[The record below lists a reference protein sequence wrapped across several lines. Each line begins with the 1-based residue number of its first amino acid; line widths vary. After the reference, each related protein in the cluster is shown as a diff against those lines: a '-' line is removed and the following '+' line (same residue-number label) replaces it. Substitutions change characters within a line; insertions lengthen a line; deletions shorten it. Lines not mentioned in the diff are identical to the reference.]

1 MPTEPVRIDDFAAY
15 RYVNSVRV
23 TPDAKRLV
31 YSVISVDLQENR
43 YDNDLWTLDLSSGD
57 RRRLTGSGKEG
68 RFDFMDDGSVL
79 FVSRRGGQA
88 ADSKAGKAGNPAT
101 SNAAQDGARPS
112 QAQVVALATERSAGE
127 LAGDPSR
134 GTDLYRIALDGG
146 EAELYAHIPLTVA
159 DWRQLPGG
167 RLLVR
172 GRELSDSAAPYA
184 ALEDIPFWENG
195 NTYTAGL
202 RWGLYV
208 ADPAVEPGAK
218 PGAVALRRLTAA
230 DESVDLYALSSDRT
244 RVYLASRAYR
254 GKMPLTNRM
263 GAVDLATG
271 ERTAMGPDD
280 MAFKVLEL
288 LDDDTLMLLGTDMRT
303 YGINEDPQVFLMG
316 TDGSGYHCVSPEDF
330 NIDLYNH
337 IVSDARQGGGQ
348 AELAVGGALFVA
360 HADGDASHLSRLTA
374 AGEKTL
380 LIGGEG
386 SLDCFDTLDGRT
398 FYYVAMRPNL
408 LPEIYRRTVDADGC
422 AAEPETRLTD
432 FSSALEGATFV
443 APESFEFE
451 SNGATLT
458 GYVVKP
464 AGYVPGERHPGVL
477 WVHGGPKC
485 VMGNVL
491 SHEIQWLSN
500 LGYFVFYTNPHGSG
514 GHGIEYA
521 ASIFGG
527 YGGMDFDDLMAFT
540 DEVLERY
547 PDVDGGRLAEM
558 GGSYGGFM
566 TNWVIGHTDRFACC
580 VSQRSISNWVSMFGV
595 ADIGYYFAD
604 DQTRGWP
611 WGETDGVP
619 NVAAMWDQSPLK
631 YADQVKTPTLFLH
644 SDADYRCPLEQGM
657 QMFTALQLHGVPTRL
672 TVFKGENHELSR
684 SGKPQARVRR
694 LAEIADWCAR
704 WLKGEEGGEPTLHEG
719 APAAGASCGDGE

>member
-1 MPTEPVRIDDFAAY
+1 MDTLRIDGFADW

-31 YSVISVDLQENR
+31 YSVITVDMQNNR
-43 YDNDLWTLDLSSGD
+43 YGNDLWTMELATRGQ
-57 RRRLTGSGKEG
+57 RRLTSSGKEG

-79 FVSRRGGQA
+79 FASRRA
-88 ADSKAGKAGNPAT
+88 VADAPGSAGSAGSA
-101 SNAAQDGARPS
+101 NAPEPGCS
-112 QAQVVALATERSAGE
+112 QAELVAAVMEKPADKLAEDRSKGC
-127 LAGDPSR
+127 
-134 GTDLYRIALDGG
+134 DLYRIALDGG
-146 EAELYAHIPLTVA
+146 EAVPYLHIPLTVA
-159 DWRQLPGG
+159 DWKQLPDGK
-167 RLLVR
+167 LLVR
-172 GRELSDSAAPYA
+172 ARELSDAASPYA
-184 ALEDIPFWENG
+184 PLEDIPFWENG

-202 RWGLYV
+202 RWGLYI
-208 ADPAVEPGAK
+208 AEPGEPKADGSA
-218 PGAVALRRLTAA
+218 PEALLRRLTA
-230 DESVDLYALSSDRT
+230 DGESVDLYALSSDRT
-244 RVYLASRAYR
+244 RAYVASSTYHGR
-254 GKMPLTNRM
+254 MPLTNRV
-263 GAVDLATG
+263 GAIDLETG
-271 ERTAMGPDD
+271 ERTAMGPED
-280 MAFKVLEL
+280 MSFKVLEL
-288 LDDDTLMLLGTDMRT
+288 LDDDTIMLLGTDMRT

-316 TDGSGYHCVSPEDF
+316 TDGAGYRRVSPEGF

-348 AELAVGGALFVA
+348 AGLAVGGALCVA

-374 AGEKTL
+374 QGAKTL
-380 LIGGEG
+380 LVGGEG
-386 SLDCFDTLDGRT
+386 SIDSFDTLDGLT
-398 FYYVAMRPNL
+398 LYYVAMRPNL
-408 LPEIYRRTVDADGC
+408 LPELYRCTVGADGE
-422 AAEPETRLTD
+422 AAGPEERLTD
-432 FSSALEGATFV
+432 FSAALPAGAVTE
-443 APESFEFE
+443 PESFEFE
-451 SNGATLT
+451 SNGAVLT

-464 AGYVPGERHPGVL
+464 AGYEPGGSYPGVL

-540 DEVLERY
+540 DEVLKRY
-547 PDVDGGRLAEM
+547 PDVDGDRLAEM

-611 WGETDGVP
+611 WGEADGVP

-684 SGKPQARVRR
+684 SGKPQARIRR

-719 APAAGASCGDGE
+719 APAAGTACCDGE